1 VKTVA
6 MDTVTRLINYQGA
19 AAEAWMLVAM
29 LKREGVD
36 VDWSPPPRPSGPRD
50 VQIVALQIAATGPVT
65 AITEAASDFRG
76 LAPRATVEVEGGDD
90 DSSDADS
97 DS

>member
-1 VKTVA
+1 
-6 MDTVTRLINYQGA
+6 MDPVTLLINYQGA

-29 LKREGVD
+29 LKREGID

-50 VQIVALQIAATGPVT
+50 APMVALQIVATGPVT
-65 AITEAASDFRG
+65 AITEAANDFRG

-90 DSSDADS
+90 DSSDAGS
-97 DS
+97 DR